1 VLFDNFRSSFV
12 VVLKEMRILCH
23 FSSFQYCWL

>member
-1 VLFDNFRSSFV
+1 VSFVLFDNFV
-12 VVLKEMRILCH
+12 VVLKEIRTLRH